1 MKFNIGLLGCGHVGS
16 GVYEILNSNEYLK
29 KYAKI
34 AKVLVKDITKPRE
47 GINSKLLTD
56 NIDDILNDESIN
68 LVIEVIGGGTLAY
81 EAMKKALMNK
91 KHVITANKEVLSTH
105 LNELLDIAHKN
116 NVYLMFEASVGG
128 GVPIVRTII
137 NNAKTNQINHIKG
150 IINGSTNFLMS
161 LIQQMGYP
169 YEKALKEASR
179 LGYLEADP
187 TADVYGYD
195 PVRKIVVLSTICFK
209 GDVSID
215 HAYTYPISKANDQFI
230 IYINNKNYVLKYLA
244 EAYKQDNMVSIR
256 VEPTIV
262 KKDNIFAMVNK
273 ELNIIQFN
281 GENTGVINFIGKG
294 AGKMP
299 TANAVISDLVEIIED
314 RAYVEFENSQKLNVC
329 YNDLFFNKY
338 LIQTEEELPE
348 DLIEYND
355 GLFHYTKKISARQ
368 LEEVT
373 KNAIFYAKI
382 EE

>member
-169 YEKALKEASR
+169 YEKAFKEASR